1 MAQWFGDLAL
11 SLLVALITA
20 VAWVQSLA
28 WKLLHAVGTA
38 PKEKRKK
45 QRKTTL

>member
-20 VAWVQSLA
+20 VAWVPPLA
-28 WKLLHAVGTA
+28 RELPHTLDVAKKTN
-38 PKEKRKK
+38 KR
-45 QRKTTL
+45 TIGIVS